1 MPSQSKDD
9 FEAFAN
15 NFELNIDTAIAN
27 NTFLIAVLGDFNAN
41 SNLWFKGD
49 KSTYEGSKI
58 DVFTSTF
65 GLQQINNELTH
76 IIGDSS
82 SCIDLIFTS
91 QPNLVMESGVHS
103 SLHPNCYHQITY
115 AKFNLK
121 IHYPPPYEREI

>member
-58 DVFTSTF
+58 DVLTSTF
-65 GLQQINNELTH
+65 GLQ
-76 IIGDSS
+76 
-82 SCIDLIFTS
+82 
-91 QPNLVMESGVHS
+91 
-103 SLHPNCYHQITY
+103 
-115 AKFNLK
+115 
-121 IHYPPPYEREI
+121 